1 LRFETACGFALSTDH
16 RSLTTLS
23 MTFLNA
29 SLLAGAALI
38 AVPIILHLVMRRKPR
53 LFEFPALRFLQ
64 KRHDTNQR
72 KLNLRHLLLLLL
84 RTGIIA
90 FLAFALA
97 RPSVQFGGGLG
108 SQEAPVAAAL
118 VFDAA
123 PRMEYLRQNQT
134 RLQAAQ
140 DFGLWLVAQLPQ
152 DSQIA
157 VLDTHQG
164 AASFQ
169 ADRSSAIHAIERL
182 PTVPNSLPLI
192 TAVDE
197 AARLLEQSTL
207 ARKEI
212 YIFTDLSRG
221 AWPAAQAAQLQ
232 DNLKKLPGVGIY
244 VLDVGVTDPVNFSL
258 GEPRLSAEVLS
269 SRSPLTINVE
279 LAYKKGS
286 GVFLSSIGKEKTPD
300 PFLKTVEL
308 YLIDVDDKPQKR
320 SVESVTVTP
329 SEARQIEFRID
340 TLKLGPHQGY
350 LQILGQDAL
359 AADDKRYFSVEVKP
373 PWRILIAAPNPSDK
387 YALFLTEALAP
398 SVFRKRGQARFD
410 CEVADLNDLPKKNLS
425 DYSAIFLLDPTPLE
439 PAVWRKLADYAAEGR
454 GVAIFLGRNAQ
465 STDSFNAQQAQELL
479 PGNLLRQARQP
490 GGELHLAPRDLQ
502 HPILAPFRSQS
513 GSVPW
518 QRSPVFRYWE
528 LDKLHPGVGVVLP
541 FNDGRPAILER
552 PIGAGRVLTMTTPV
566 SDRPNENPWN
576 LLPVSDEA
584 WPFVILVNQMA
595 AYLVGSGN
603 EQLNYYSGQ
612 TAILQLNPE
621 IKRSNYLLIGPG
633 DVNVPLSADP
643 QRNRLVITAAEQPG
657 NYRVLSGGREAG
669 FNRGLSVNYAPEQTQ
684 LERIGEKELAEIFK
698 PNKIR
703 VARTKE
709 QIDRDISI
717 GRVGRELFP
726 PLILAVVIFL
736 ALESLLANRFYRSAE
751 R

>member
-1 LRFETACGFALSTDH
+1 
-16 RSLTTLS
+16 

-72 KLNLRHLLLLLL
+72 KLNLRHFLLLLL
-84 RTGIIA
+84 RMGIIA

-140 DFGLWLVAQLPQ
+140 DIGLWLVAQLPQ
-152 DSQIA
+152 NSEIA

-164 AASFQ
+164 AAAFQ
-169 ADRSSAIHAIERL
+169 ADRSSAINAIERL

-197 AARLLEQSTL
+197 AVRLLEQSTL

-212 YIFTDLSRG
+212 YIFSDLSRG

-244 VLDVGVTDPVNFSL
+244 VLDVGVADPINFSL
-258 GEPRLSAEVLS
+258 GEPRLSAEALS

-279 LAYKKGS
+279 LAYIKGS
-286 GVFLSSIGKEKTPD
+286 GVFLSGADKEKTPD
-300 PFLKTVEL
+300 PFMKTVEL
-308 YLIDVDDKPQKR
+308 YLLDADDKPQKR
-320 SVESVTVTP
+320 SVESVAVTP
-329 SEARQIEFRID
+329 AEARQIEFRLD
-340 TLKLGPHQGY
+340 RLKLGPHQGY

-373 PWRILIAAPNPSDK
+373 PWRILIAAPNPADK

-410 CEVADLNDLPKKNLS
+410 CDVVDLNDLPKNNLAN
-425 DYSAIFLLDPTPLE
+425 YSAVFLLDPTPLE

-454 GVAIFLGRNAQ
+454 GLGIFLGRNAQ
-465 STDSFNAQQAQELL
+465 SMDSFNAPQAQELL
-479 PGNLLRQARQP
+479 PGNLLRQARRP
-490 GGELHLAPRDLQ
+490 EGELHLSPRDLQ

-528 LDKLHPGVGVVLP
+528 LDKLHSGVGVVLP
-541 FNDGRPAILER
+541 FSDGRPAILER
-552 PIGAGRVLTMTTPV
+552 PIGAGRALTMTTPV

-584 WPFVILVNQMA
+584 WPFVILMNQIT

-603 EQLNYYSGQ
+603 EQLNYFSGQ
-612 TAILQLNPE
+612 TAILQLAPE
-621 IKRSNYLLIGPG
+621 TKRSNYLLIGPG

-684 LERIGEKELAEIFK
+684 LERISEKELTEIFK

-736 ALESLLANRFYRSAE
+736 ILESLLANRFYRSAE